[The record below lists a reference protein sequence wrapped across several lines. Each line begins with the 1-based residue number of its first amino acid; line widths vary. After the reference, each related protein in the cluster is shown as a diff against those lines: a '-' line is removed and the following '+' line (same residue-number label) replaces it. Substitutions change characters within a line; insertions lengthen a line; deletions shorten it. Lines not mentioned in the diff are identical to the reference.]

1 MGQREPKFDRR
12 LIGGWQSD
20 RRRTFRHFKPKMGCP
35 PQSFRK
41 LKAMFGKLVIRWG
54 RGRCHT
60 ELDGY
65 CDSVAYEVIARDT
78 SSVVIHYRDCVT
90 ETDTIQHIHFEEN
103 YYWIAVSGSLI
114 EWFRRVE

>member
-1 MGQREPKFDRR
+1 MGQRAPKYDSR
-12 LIGGWQSD
+12 LIGTWQSD
-20 RRRTFRHFKPKMGCP
+20 RRRTFMHFKPKWGCP
-35 PQSFRK
+35 PQNLRK

-65 CDSVAYEVIARDT
+65 CDSDTYEVIARDT
-78 SSVVIHYRDCVT
+78 SSVVIRYRDGIT
-90 ETDTIQHIHFEEN
+90 EMDRIQHIHFEEN
-103 YYWIAVSGSLI
+103 DYWIAVSGRLI